1 VPQKCKV
8 PLEYPTDIFELT
20 YPFKRHLSVSQAHI
34 LIVADRARGLKMKV
48 IGYDPYLSKEVA
60 EKKGVD
66 VVSLDELLGR
76 SDFISVHTPLTDET
90 RNLID
95 KNHPPD
101 PIGDNENLPIPGVL
115 ILRLDSPIYYAN
127 AQT

>member
-1 VPQKCKV
+1 
-8 PLEYPTDIFELT
+8 
-20 YPFKRHLSVSQAHI
+20 
-34 LIVADRARGLKMKV
+34 MKV

-95 KNHPPD
+95 KRAFPKMKKASSWSIVPGEGSSMRRTSMT
-101 PIGDNENLPIPGVL
+101 PFKEEGGWCSLGCFLRRSLPLEI
-115 ILRLDSPIYYAN
+115 RCWN
-127 AQT
+127 WRR